1 MKYKICLVCLLVLL
15 IICQNFIFTFHQV
28 FASDIKANGETNNM
42 ETDKNEDTSS
52 DKTVNDLSINF
63 KNFDNETNSPEVA
76 LNMDKSQEKI
86 KQEYESKMENK
97 EKIKQIKE
105 KNETSTNAQLMEST
119 AQNEQ
124 AQNVTISF
132 KDKHL
137 FYAMIDEIEELLIS
151 YDEETYT
158 IVISQDNLN
167 SIEDLNLGSYGWESI
182 GNGGFDWLTA
192 YISDFSGIEKFV
204 NLKEL
209 TIGIPN
215 EVEYVDFTP
224 IETLKN
230 LERLVIGNN
239 LNSDFYGIFN
249 INHL

>member
-105 KNETSTNAQLMEST
+105 KNETSTNAQLMGST

-137 FYAMIDEIEELLIS
+137 FYAMIDEIEEL
-151 YDEETYT
+151 Y
-158 IVISQDNLN
+158 N
-167 SIEDLNLGSYGWESI
+167 
-182 GNGGFDWLTA
+182 
-192 YISDFSGIEKFV
+192 K
-204 NLKEL
+204 K
-209 TIGIPN
+209 
-215 EVEYVDFTP
+215 
-224 IETLKN
+224 
-230 LERLVIGNN
+230 
-239 LNSDFYGIFN
+239 
-249 INHL
+249 